1 MPTVGSSPAWVI
13 ESVRPR
19 RLSVWTGVARWE
31 EPHHPGPW
39 VRSNRH
45 ANPLS
50 PTLQHK
56 SGREWDTI
64 RRTELLPAPWT
75 WRNRLAEAVSRLT
88 TVGAGTPS
96 QTSDLQAALQLD
108 GAEQGVR
115 VS

>member
-1 MPTVGSSPAWVI
+1 VVF

-64 RRTELLPAPWT
+64 RRTELLRGLRT
-75 WRNRLAEAVSRLT
+75 GRNRLVEAVLRLA
-88 TVGAGTPS
+88 VADAGTPS
-96 QTSDLQAALQLD
+96 ETADLQAVLQAD
-108 GAEQGVR
+108 DPSDRVAER
-115 VS
+115 LAS